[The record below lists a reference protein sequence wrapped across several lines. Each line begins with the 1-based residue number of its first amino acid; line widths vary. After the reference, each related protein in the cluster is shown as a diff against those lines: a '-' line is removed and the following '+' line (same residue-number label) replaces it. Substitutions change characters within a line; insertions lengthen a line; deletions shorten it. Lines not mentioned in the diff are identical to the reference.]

1 MQERRKALIKKQARR
16 ELMEFLS
23 NISCFS
29 LILFYNRL
37 GNVLCGIVGTK
48 RVKFDVWSN
57 DVSFANKMES
67 TGSPDLVHISEE
79 TKKFLDS
86 SYIFRE
92 AEDVDGHKTYFILG
106 KKNNASS
113 SSEHGSI
120 QKQKLELQVEHH
132 NTGKLKNL
140 STNDIPTMAPA
151 PMSPTAPTNS
161 TVPQVHH
168 QSKSLSPSP
177 VLNTRKH
184 RLASISETVSKFLS
198 AAKNASAST
207 STTANAE
214 QQKALI
220 EQRKSQP
227 NPTIVIGE
235 ISEEATNNFNI
246 DNDNECGIK
255 RGTKNIN
262 IIINDRQMDES
273 PHAMT
278 TNNNNSNSNNKLH
291 INNYSSNINDCD
303 KLNNKLVPYNES
315 GYQQTTPLL
324 TASKGDIESNKNSIE
339 PDDDDEDGS
348 SLNITDLRS
357 YISQSRCDVSPFS
370 RTGSNRSERTQS
382 NRHVNNYH
390 HQRSHSQQSS
400 SLSPWYPSQDFVMNP
415 SPSRKDSGI
424 KCNSRRSS
432 IQQNNKN
439 SMIATNRVS
448 GYFTSSQSSLAQMDE
463 MMMKHMPSPASG
475 NVQHHQPG
483 NDTLK
488 ACVQHL
494 RKQSDLQLIKCVRDN
509 ARSQRSYL
517 VKPPI
522 RRLSLSFENS
532 LMEKTFRNK
541 AHRYECENEMTVST
555 FTLATPKFNTFID
568 VFVLTLI
575 FTMVA
580 LSLFLLSPSIYS
592 KEYKVWVCCFVV
604 FSSIISF
611 ILFLTLKQLFRR
623 PRYTKNFN
631 SIFGWASRYFWW
643 NVFGGFLA
651 TLPVASILIN
661 FTLIDI
667 KKFPTIQFYYALL
680 LIVCLIHFCNFIQ
693 LNSWAKNIL
702 AICSSVVFVFIG
714 YNHREI
720 SKALNS
726 NYQNEWIR
734 SFNTSDTENKAP
746 WFENYEVELCLDL
759 LLLLILV
766 FLLNREYEIGYRLSF
781 YGNEVASQD
790 KIKVQNMKNQADM
803 LLFNIIPKHV
813 ADELKNTQKYSK
825 NHPDVGIL
833 FASIVNFNEMY
844 DESYLG
850 GKEYLRVLNEL
861 IGGKRNN
868 SFK

>member
-1 MQERRKALIKKQARR
+1 
-16 ELMEFLS
+16 MEFLS
-23 NISCFS
+23 NFSCFF
-29 LILFYNRL
+29 LFLLFFNRP

-86 SYIFRE
+86 NSYIFRE
-92 AEDVDGHKTYFILG
+92 VEDVDGHKTYFILG
-106 KKNNASS
+106 KKSIASS
-113 SSEHGSI
+113 PSEHGSI
-120 QKQKLELQVEHH
+120 QKLQVQHH
-132 NTGKLKNL
+132 NTGKSKNL
-140 STNDIPTMAPA
+140 STNDIPTMAPP
-151 PMSPTAPTNS
+151 PMSPTAPNNS
-161 TVPQVHH
+161 TISQMHH

-184 RLASISETVSKFLS
+184 RLASISETVTKFLS
-198 AAKNASAST
+198 AAKNTNA
-207 STTANAE
+207 TANSE

-227 NPTIVIGE
+227 NPTIVIG
-235 ISEEATNNFNI
+235 ISEDASNNFTF

-255 RGTKNIN
+255 NGTKNIN
-262 IIINDRQMDES
+262 IVINDRLMDSES
-273 PHAMT
+273 LHATT
-278 TNNNNSNSNNKLH
+278 TNNNNNNNKKMH
-291 INNYSSNINDCD
+291 KSINNNSSNINDCD
-303 KLNNKLVPYNES
+303 KLNNKLVPYNDQ
-315 GYQQTTPLL
+315 QQTTPLL
-324 TASKGDIESNKNSIE
+324 MASNATVVTSSPGDIEMNMNSIE
-339 PDDDDEDGS
+339 ADDDDEDGS

-390 HQRSHSQQSS
+390 HQRSHSQHSS
-400 SLSPWYPSQDFVMNP
+400 SLSPWYPSQDFVTNP

-439 SMIATNRVS
+439 YMTATNRVS
-448 GYFTSSQSSLAQMDE
+448 GYFTSSQSSLAHMDE
-463 MMMKHMPSPASG
+463 MMMKHLPSPASG
-475 NVQHHQPG
+475 NFQHQPG
-483 NDTLK
+483 NETLK

-541 AHRYECENEMTVST
+541 AHRYECDNEMTVST

-611 ILFLTLKQLFRR
+611 ILFLTLKQLFKR

-643 NVFGGFLA
+643 NIFGGFLT

-667 KKFPTIQFYYALL
+667 KKFPTIQFYYGLL

-726 NYQNEWIR
+726 NYQNEWVK
-734 SFNTSDTENKAP
+734 SFNTSVYENKAP

-803 LLFNIIPKHV
+803 LLHNIIPKHV

-844 DESYLG
+844 DEAYLG

-861 IGGKRNN
+861 IGGK
-868 SFK
+868 FIFYKVTKQ